1 MPEVDPWEAYFYPET
16 IDAMGQGTLR
26 NKYGLRDS
34 EALRFTEYGMTARRA
49 RQLRT
54 REVLIP
60 QTYDE
65 AHVRALHGHLFQDVY
80 EWAGQL
86 RTVDM
91 AKGPKGFFANAEQ
104 GARDIPEALHQMT
117 RSVGAVDWRRANRSQ
132 FFRGIA
138 ETFAWLNH
146 AHPFR
151 EGNGRVTKEFLHN
164 VAAQSPRFALDFER
178 LPPDAWNHY
187 SDLSRPNPGERTPHP
202 EEMCPVFRRL
212 MIDRPDGGRGAG
224 PTGPTRSPL
233 LDVSSP
239 SPATDAT
246 RQTSTHRQESMGNR
260 LSRWLHRDRGPGER
274 ER

>member
-26 NKYGLRDS
+26 NKYELRDS
-34 EALRFTEYGMTARRA
+34 EALRLIEYGMTARRA

-54 REVLIP
+54 GEVSVS

-65 AHVRALHGHLFQDVY
+65 THVRALHGHLFQDVY
-80 EWAGQL
+80 EWAGQF

-91 AKGPKGFFANAEQ
+91 AKGPKGFFANAENSS
-104 GARDIPEALHQMT
+104 RDIPEALHQMG
-117 RSVGAVDWRRANRSQ
+117 RSVRAVDWQRADFSQ
-132 FFRGIA
+132 FSQGIA

-151 EGNGRVTKEFLHN
+151 EGNGRATKEFLHN

-178 LPPDAWNHY
+178 VPPGVWNHF
-187 SDLSRPNPGERTPHP
+187 SDLSRPNPGEWTPHP
-202 EEMCPVFRRL
+202 EEMHPVFRRL
-212 MIDRPDGGRGAG
+212 TIDRPGGDRAAG

-233 LDVSSP
+233 LDASFP

-246 RQTSTHRQESMGNR
+246 RQASARRQESMGDR
-260 LSRWLHRDRGPGER
+260 LSRWLHRDRGPEER
-274 ER
+274 DR